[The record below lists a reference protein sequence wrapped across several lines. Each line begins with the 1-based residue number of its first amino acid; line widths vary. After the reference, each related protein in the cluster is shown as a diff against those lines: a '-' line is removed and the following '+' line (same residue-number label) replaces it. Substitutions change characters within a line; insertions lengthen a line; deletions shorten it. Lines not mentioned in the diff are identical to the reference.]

1 MAFLYLAIKD
11 NTMEY
16 KGLPIFRA
24 SIGDADG
31 MVVCSFVDD
40 PAVESQFLAYAK
52 DEKPMQFSIENEDKH
67 IVIGVAMRANFPI
80 YRYNASMG
88 EFYIVYTPDVI
99 REMVQKFFRNG
110 YQNNVD
116 VDHSFQLEDGVYIE
130 QAFIKDTENGINPK
144 GFDEI
149 EDGSLFFQYK
159 VENEEIWNGIKDGT
173 FNGFSIAGTFGI
185 EETYT
190 KQDNNNEDK
199 LNKTMSKLQ
208 RIKEALRNILVE
220 FGEVSTDKGVIVFD
234 GDELEAGMAVHG
246 IDEQGNEVQLEDGD
260 YRTEDKKIITIAEGK
275 VVEIKDDEAEV
286 ATDEPA
292 AEEPQENADEEPATE
307 DEPSTEDEPETDERD
322 ARIAELEAR
331 VAELEAENEELR
343 ARIAE
348 LEQEPAA
355 PSAEEEFEKINE
367 VDENTPAGKLRKRGY
382 KF

>member
-1 MAFLYLAIKD
+1 
-11 NTMEY
+11 MEY
-16 KGLPIFRA
+16 KGLPIFKA

-88 EFYIVYTPDVI
+88 EFYIVYTPEVI

-173 FNGFSIAGTFGI
+173 FKGFSIAGTFGI

-190 KQDNNNEDK
+190 KQNNNNEDK

-208 RIKEALRNILVE
+208 RIKEALRSILVE

-234 GDELEAGMAVHG
+234 GDELEAGMEVKG
-246 IDEQGNEVQLEDGD
+246 IDEQGNEIQLEDGD
-260 YRTEDKKIITIAEGK
+260 YKTEDQKIIVVKDGK
-275 VVEIKDDEAEV
+275 VEEIKDDEAEV
-286 ATDEPA
+286 ATDEPSV
-292 AEEPQENADEEPATE
+292 EEPTEEQENADEEPTEEPTEEPKE
-307 DEPSTEDEPETDERD
+307 DEGEDKDAIIEELK
-322 ARIAELEAR
+322 ARIAELEK
-331 VAELEAENEELR
+331 ENEELK
-343 ARIAE
+343 AKLDE
-348 LEQEPAA
+348 EPAA
-355 PSAEEEFEKINE
+355 PSASEAFEHLE
-367 VDENTPAGKLRKRGY
+367 VEDDNTPAGKLRKRGY